1 MSRGTTREGGRG
13 RWDISYFI
21 LLFCPS
27 VRWRPARRALP
38 IPLPPTY
45 LALGA
50 PSLDPF
56 SFLPLLHLDLRR
68 KWTFYETEIMARRQS
83 EVRGYPGLV
92 SEEEPNEEIRQKK
105 REFVII
111 CLAVG
116 FVGIAKQTLHEQ
128 GNGPFHIASLRPA
141 DDTAP
146 SNGDNMTGAAG
157 GTFPAPSPLSFLP
170 PSFPPPAI
178 IRAESR

>member
-1 MSRGTTREGGRG
+1 MSRGTTREEGRG
-13 RWDISYFI
+13 RWGISYFI

-45 LALGA
+45 LALEA

-68 KWTFYETEIMARRQS
+68 KWTFYETEIMARRLS
-83 EVRGYPGLV
+83 EVRGSPHLRGRAKRRD
-92 SEEEPNEEIRQKK
+92 SPKK

-116 FVGIAKQTLHEQ
+116 FVGIAKQTFHEQ
-128 GNGPFHIASLRPA
+128 GNGPSHIVSLRPA

-157 GTFPAPSPLSFLP
+157 GNVSVIPSPLPLSPSFL
-170 PSFPPPAI
+170 PAI

>member
-1 MSRGTTREGGRG
+1 MSRGTTREEGRG
-13 RWDISYFI
+13 RWGISYFI

-27 VRWRPARRALP
+27 VRWRPKRGALP

-83 EVRGYPGLV
+83 EVRRSPHLRGRAKRRDSPKIANLSSSALPLV
-92 SEEEPNEEIRQKK
+92 LLALPSKHYMS
-105 REFVII
+105 REMGHPTSRH
-111 CLAVG
+111 CA
-116 FVGIAKQTLHEQ
+116 
-128 GNGPFHIASLRPA
+128 
-141 DDTAP
+141 AP
-146 SNGDNMTGAAG
+146 MIKHRRTV
-157 GTFPAPSPLSFLP
+157 TT
-170 PSFPPPAI
+170 
-178 IRAESR
+178 